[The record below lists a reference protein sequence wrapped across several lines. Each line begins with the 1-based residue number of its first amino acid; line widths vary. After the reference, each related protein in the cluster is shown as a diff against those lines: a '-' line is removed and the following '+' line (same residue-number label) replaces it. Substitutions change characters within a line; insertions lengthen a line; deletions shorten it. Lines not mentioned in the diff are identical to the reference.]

1 MDVCLFAETGLN
13 NMKEV
18 KIGKSKLE
26 SENWKVK
33 MKMKMSIFF
42 SLFLLRQV
50 RMYLEVGMIN
60 TVLNSG
66 TRKAVQVR

>member
-18 KIGKSKLE
+18 K
-26 SENWKVK
+26 
-33 MKMKMSIFF
+33 MKMKMSLFF
-42 SLFLLRQV
+42 AFLLRQV
-50 RMYLEVGMIN
+50 RMYLGMID
-60 TVLNSG
+60 TVFTSG